1 MASIVVSGRRRIC
14 GEARVTGAKNAAL
27 PILAATLI
35 ARGPVELENC
45 PRLKD
50 VENMLCI
57 LSSLGAQCEYCG
69 DTLKIDTRSATG
81 SVMPQS
87 ISKELRSSIFMLGPL
102 LTRFGSAVCTFP
114 GGCEI
119 GHRPIDLHLK
129 AYDAWRRNKGG
140 ARAYNMPRRQA
151 KGCGDTS

>member
-1 MASIVVSGRRRIC
+1 MCLAFCGKEKQMASIVVSGRRRIC

-102 LTRFGSAVCTFP
+102 LTRFGSAV
-114 GGCEI
+114 
-119 GHRPIDLHLK
+119 
-129 AYDAWRRNKGG
+129 
-140 ARAYNMPRRQA
+140 
-151 KGCGDTS
+151 